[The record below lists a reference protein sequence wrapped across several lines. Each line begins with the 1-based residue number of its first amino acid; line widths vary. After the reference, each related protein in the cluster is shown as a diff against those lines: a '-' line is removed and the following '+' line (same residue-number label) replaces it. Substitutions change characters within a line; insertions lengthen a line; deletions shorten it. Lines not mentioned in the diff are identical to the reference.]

1 MVSLKSTVVLA
12 LGYASSVLAVAIE
25 YNKGARPAIPV
36 PCDGDELALAS
47 PPTNSTAGT
56 EHRSLDERQSCGWSG
71 TFYEQ
76 TSCSSA
82 GSQFTQCSGG
92 AGCVLTNSV
101 LAFGFQSIKAYD
113 LSCDLFIWNG
123 DCSSGY
129 SWYIPRNSPTGICWG
144 GFGTGHGYSVGC

>member
-1 MVSLKSTVVLA
+1 MVPLKSTIVLA
-12 LGYASSVLAVAIE
+12 LGYASSVLAVE
-25 YNKGARPAIPV
+25 YNKDARPAIPV
-36 PCDGDELALAS
+36 PCDGDELALDSRRA
-47 PPTNSTAGT
+47 NSTAGS
-56 EHRSLDERQSCGWSG
+56 EHASLEERQ
-71 TFYEQ
+71 
-76 TSCSSA
+76 
-82 GSQFTQCSGG
+82 SGG

-129 SWYIPRNSPTGICWG
+129 SWYIPRNSPTDICWG